1 MEFSSCSNGNVSTVD
16 FQIQKQRNKFKLFHW
31 DWEGDC
37 KFVSFYFRIMF
48 NFVSKYM
55 VNLHIYDRSYR
66 KRLGFKILIFLV
78 HFGLKCLDSNYF
90 QNWRLKFCRKLVFF
104 SPLNNWFINCHANH
118 AVIISKTKS
127 GTVNIIPIFDL
138 SVTDVKWILIWYTFK
153 FQ

>member
-1 MEFSSCSNGNVSTVD
+1 MASFKWLRNWFNMEFSSSNGNVSTVD

-55 VNLHIYDRSYR
+55 VNLHILYDRSYR
-66 KRLGFKILIFLV
+66 KRLGFKTWIF
-78 HFGLKCLDSNYF
+78 FGSFCLDSNYF
-90 QNWRLKFCRKLVFF
+90 QNWRLKFCRKWVFF
-104 SPLNNWFINCHANH
+104 SPLNNW
-118 AVIISKTKS
+118 S
-127 GTVNIIPIFDL
+127 GTVYIIPIFDL
-138 SVTDVKWILIWYTFK
+138 SVTDVKRILIWYTFK